1 MPIRKDL
8 LSKAEHVKYI
18 ACLAQLLK
26 AGCDVRIP
34 SERQENSRAL
44 NIQIAPPEENI
55 IRELPTGGVVY
66 AIWIRLVA
74 LRAGVILEEF
84 GLAAASDPDLIPL
97 SPGKEGLYVFARGFD
112 FAWEEVLN
120 HRIEKPL
127 RFHHRGYLAE
137 GWLLAVGQE
146 PIPDTYRHGMAER
159 LEVRLT
165 DQFGGDHFAQAGAFI
180 ERSAHKRAP
189 ALRPVKFPGLF
200 EPLVPGMRDAIDER
214 SGIVTRQAE
223 DKGLAGGA
231 PAFRRPGKQVLVED
245 SWGYP
250 SS

>member
-1 MPIRKDL
+1 MPIRK
-8 LSKAEHVKYI
+8 LSLNRAELPRYLSV
-18 ACLAQLLK
+18 AQQLYA
-26 AGCDVRIP
+26 AGCDIEIP
-34 SERQENSRAL
+34 AEWQKYSSAL
-44 NIQIAPPEENI
+44 DIHLAAPEENI
-55 IRELPTGGVVY
+55 VRQLPTGGVGY
-66 AIWIRLVA
+66 AVWARLIA
-74 LRAGVILEEF
+74 QRSGLILQNF
-84 GLAAASDPDLIPL
+84 GLAAAWDPDLIPL

-231 PAFRRPGKQVLVED
+231 PAFRRRGKQVLVED